1 MNIFISLH
9 ATFKIV
15 IMKEYKKRI
24 ADKLLKYRLEEVGAV
39 LIEGPKWCGKTTTA
53 EQQAKSV
60 LYMADP
66 DNQKSYIEMAD
77 LRIKMLLKGDNPRLI
92 DEWQIIPQI
101 WDAIRFDVDHRG
113 EEGLYVLTGSAVP
126 ASTENIHHTGTGRF
140 AWITMRTMTLW
151 ESGESTGEVSLAEL
165 FRGNPDIAGF
175 NKLKIE
181 DIAYVVCR
189 GGWPSSVSK
198 NRRAALRQAYDYYD
212 AVVKTDISRVDEV
225 SRNSERTKLLLRSYA
240 RSQGGQVSIGAI
252 RQDMMAND
260 DETLADKTVQSYI
273 GALKKIFVI
282 EDMPAWNPNLRSKTA
297 IRSADTRYF
306 VDPSIAVAAL
316 GLGPEDLVND
326 LETFGLL
333 FETLCVR
340 DLRVYADAL
349 DGMVYHY
356 RDKNGLECDAVIH
369 LRNGAYGLVEIKLG
383 GAAAIEK
390 GASTLMELASKIDTT
405 KMKVPAFLM
414 ILTAVGDYAYQ
425 RKDGIYVVPVGCL
438 KD

>member
-1 MNIFISLH
+1 
-9 ATFKIV
+9 
-15 IMKEYKKRI
+15 MKEYKKRI

-113 EEGLYVLTGSAVP
+113 AEGLYVLTGSAVP

-225 SRNSERTKLLLRSYA
+225 SRNSERTRLLLRSYA

-340 DLRVYADAL
+340 DLRVYADVL

-414 ILTAVGDYAYQ
+414 VLTAVGDYAYQ

>member
-1 MNIFISLH
+1 
-9 ATFKIV
+9 
-15 IMKEYKKRI
+15 MKEYKKRI

-273 GALKKIFVI
+273 GTLKKIFVI

-369 LRNGAYGLVEIKLG
+369 LRNGAYGLVEIKPG

-414 ILTAVGDYAYQ
+414 VLTAVGTNEPSAAQ
-425 RKDGIYVVPVGCL
+425 MKFLSSAAEGFILSLC
-438 KD
+438 

>member
-1 MNIFISLH
+1 
-9 ATFKIV
+9 
-15 IMKEYKKRI
+15 MKEYKKRI

-383 GAAAIEK
+383 GVAAIEK

>member
-1 MNIFISLH
+1 
-9 ATFKIV
+9 
-15 IMKEYKKRI
+15 MKEYKKRI

-414 ILTAVGDYAYQ
+414 VLTAVGDYAYQ
-425 RKDGIYVVPVGCL
+425 RKDGIERF
-438 KD
+438 

>member
-1 MNIFISLH
+1 
-9 ATFKIV
+9 
-15 IMKEYKKRI
+15 MKEYKKRI

-66 DNQKSYIEMAD
+66 DNKKSYIEMAD

-252 RQDMMAND
+252 RQDMMTND

-414 ILTAVGDYAYQ
+414 VLTAVGDYAYQ